1 VDIMIV
7 DDSIIAREGLSRLLK
22 AEGHRVVEL
31 VSRPELAARSLL
43 LARPEA
49 VILDIRMPP
58 SYTDEGIR
66 LAIELRRTD
75 PGLRILVLS
84 QYAMP
89 EYATR
94 LLECGAAGLGY
105 LLKDRILEPLQLSQ
119 ALQRLQ
125 DGGTVVD
132 PDVVGDLISSRQ
144 SNDVVQRLSS
154 REQEVLRLMAEGLS
168 DKGIAERMWI
178 STHTVGTHI
187 QHIFRKLDLPDAA
200 TGNRRVLAVLTLLQS
215 R

>member
-1 VDIMIV
+1 
-7 DDSIIAREGLSRLLK
+7 
-22 AEGHRVVEL
+22 
-31 VSRPELAARSLL
+31 
-43 LARPEA
+43 
-49 VILDIRMPP
+49 
-58 SYTDEGIR
+58 
-66 LAIELRRTD
+66 
-75 PGLRILVLS
+75 
-84 QYAMP
+84 
-89 EYATR
+89 
-94 LLECGAAGLGY
+94 
-105 LLKDRILEPLQLSQ
+105 
-119 ALQRLQ
+119 
-125 DGGTVVD
+125 
-132 PDVVGDLISSRQ
+132 VVGDLISSRQ